1 MSTAPGTHKRA
12 LRRYVLHAIAL
23 GFALSALVCLLDA
36 DQVAASMGIFLNG
49 ADGYSQFYAI
59 HVGVWLA
66 TAALAVLAAR
76 RGAQPVLGDITAMF
90 VLAQPA
96 GSLLAALAFG
106 WPQGIL
112 LVMCG
117 AELAGG
123 LVLLAF
129 RSAPLR

>member
-1 MSTAPGTHKRA
+1 MSTAPGSRKRA
-12 LRRYVLHAIAL
+12 LRRYVLYAIAL
-23 GFALSALVCLLDA
+23 GFALSAVVCLLDA
-36 DQVAASMGIFLNG
+36 DDMAASMGIFLNG
-49 ADGYSQFYAI
+49 VNGYSQFCAI

-66 TAALAVLAAR
+66 TAVLALLAAR
-76 RGAQPVLGDITAMF
+76 RGAQPILGDITAMF
-90 VLAQPA
+90 VLAPPA

-112 LVMCG
+112 LVTCG

-129 RSAPLR
+129 RPAPLR